1 MVTGL
6 GVSGAL
12 LMFSTIPF
20 GLVILMGQVLF
31 LGAAGTVRI

>member
-1 MVTGL
+1 MVAGL

-12 LMFSTIPF
+12 LTFSTIPF

-31 LGAAGTVRI
+31 FGAAGAVRI